1 MESKI
6 NVCVR
11 MKPLSKVESLHE
23 KNKFWQRIQN
33 N

>member
-11 MKPLSKVESLHE
+11 MKPLSKTEGLHD
-23 KNKFWQRIQN
+23 KNKFWQRI
-33 N
+33 